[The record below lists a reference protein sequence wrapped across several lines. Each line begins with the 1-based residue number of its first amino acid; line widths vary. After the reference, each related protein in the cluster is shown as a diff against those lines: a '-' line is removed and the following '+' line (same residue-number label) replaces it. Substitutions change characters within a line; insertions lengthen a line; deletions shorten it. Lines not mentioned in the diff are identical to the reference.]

1 MFFNWGFLKLKLQ
14 SLILK
19 MGLSDDLRWG
29 EPPSRAQEKVLN
41 ETQGLVLGF
50 FSPSANLACT
60 KPSVHFSGLGCHQMT
75 SGPESTLQHKHPS
88 RCSAAPAHTWTPR
101 GPWEFATCQQPDR
114 TLGTASL
121 SLCRENALTSLQ
133 ARPGITLFC
142 PAFRASVP
150 DQATRWPWGRST
162 PAPTRFSVPSPDN
175 GWHPKSGTQETG

>member
-1 MFFNWGFLKLKLQ
+1 
-14 SLILK
+14 

-41 ETQGLVLGF
+41 ETQGLVLGL

-60 KPSVHFSGLGCHQMT
+60 KPSVHFSGLCCHQMT
-75 SGPESTLQHKHPS
+75 SGPEPTLQPKHPS

-101 GPWEFATCQQPDR
+101 GPWESAACQQPD
-114 TLGTASL
+114 TTPGTASP

-133 ARPGITLFC
+133 GRPGITLFC
-142 PAFRASVP
+142 PTFRASVP

-162 PAPTRFSVPSPDN
+162 PAPTRFSAPSPGK
-175 GWHPKSGTQETG
+175 GWHPKAGTQETG